1 MLVNARHTYWWTSLR
16 NLKKKNPSFLAL
28 LVHFRT
34 DFHCSKNFNDA
45 LHLSQ
50 YEYLSHPK
58 LVFNVCPN
66 LTLNCSCGIHI
77 GQYTLGEHLGVAHEP
92 INNSQCA
99 TYHWCHPTKSIHFPF
114 VNLLKL
120 PLSSTS
126 LHITTT
132 LTSSKI
138 WHTSHFTITTRDT
151 R

>member
-1 MLVNARHTYWWTSLR
+1 LVNP
-16 NLKKKNPSFLAL
+16 LKEFEKNKNPWFLAI

-45 LHLSQ
+45 LYLSK

-66 LTLNCSCGIHI
+66 LTLNCSCGIYILDNIHCESI
-77 GQYTLGEHLGVAHEP
+77 YVSHMNQSIIVNVWP
-92 INNSQCA
+92 IIDA
-99 TYHWCHPTKSIHFPF
+99 TQQKAFI
-114 VNLLKL
+114 VLLWIFWNFHYQAQV
-120 PLSSTS
+120 

-151 R
+151 RN